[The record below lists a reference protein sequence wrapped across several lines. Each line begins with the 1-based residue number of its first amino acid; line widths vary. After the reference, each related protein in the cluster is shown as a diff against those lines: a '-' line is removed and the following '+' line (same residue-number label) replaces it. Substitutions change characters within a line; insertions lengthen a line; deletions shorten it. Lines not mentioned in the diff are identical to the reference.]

1 VDSCTKGDTRDERSA
16 ISASMHVMQSREN
29 NEAARSREPLAS
41 PRIYTKRAKNGNV
54 ARAQPCGKCTKIAEH
69 ALAHPR
75 LQAQPAQCLHR
86 GIPANR
92 SHHTTDTSFVT
103 RSLIVHKRSA
113 TSSSL
118 PALLKGAG
126 EQRTKCA
133 PVMLSDVANAGSVA
147 KCKVQNAP

>member
-1 VDSCTKGDTRDERSA
+1 MKQHEVVSHLHR
-16 ISASMHVMQSREN
+16 RE
-29 NEAARSREPLAS
+29 S
-41 PRIYTKRAKNGNV
+41 PRKRASTGNV
-54 ARAQPCGKCTKIAEH
+54 ARAQPCCKFNKTAEG

-75 LQAQPAQCLHR
+75 LHAQTPEVLHR

-147 KCKVQNAP
+147 